1 MDFTKFNKASF
12 TNIMAYTFIILT
24 FAFDFVI
31 AFKKFPA
38 ENRDIIIGLVNIL
51 NSGGLIM
58 ILSFFFGS
66 SKSSQQ
72 KDETISSLTK
82 TNEENNTEEP
92 K

>member
-1 MDFTKFNKASF
+1 MDFSKLNKASF

-24 FAFDFVI
+24 FVFDFIIV
-31 AFKKFPA
+31 FKKFPV

-72 KDETISSLTK
+72 KDETINTLTK
-82 TNEENNTEEP
+82 TNEENNAET